1 MNDYDEQ
8 LSGGTLPELSE
19 EERLQLQSEIEGY
32 DNRLDEL
39 AVPEEVTQPETAATA
54 PVQQEQAQPVQQE
67 VQPTEEPQQAE
78 ALLDNMT
85 GNQVLDENLPEVT
98 KAGLTMA
105 TGIADF
111 AVDAFNL
118 ITRQEARKIPA
129 FENEV
134 AQSMR
139 EMSSIVLPTIAL
151 SGTGSAAIASK
162 AKNVKFL
169 ADPFVKWLGNTAFGA
184 GVGAAVD
191 YTVEINQ
198 TDDNLTGSL
207 KKSFPRTFGWIPDN
221 IATMDT
227 DSPDMKRIKNVTEG
241 VYLGPG
247 SDLLLGATKFASNM
261 VGMVKAAS
269 HIPESEKAVK
279 WFADNVEIKNTPE
292 EVVEASAA
300 KRSGELDEV
309 GGYNLEKS
317 VDIDEPVF
325 GYHDMY
331 DYTEQGIRSVDDLGI
346 VGASIDAV
354 RIDKNIDS
362 VYGRVGSVIS
372 EGALKFGLESSGNQ
386 EMIIKGLAEG
396 LKDAGEYGY
405 QTATGKY
412 ISHSE
417 VMETG
422 AKLADDFY
430 QMDLQELQRT
440 IYPGSIYQGRNVDT
454 KTPELTSEAYAGV
467 FGAIKSYMD
476 DFINM
481 DGAKAQA
488 YVATSL
494 GGQVSD
500 MAQGMRLTE
509 GTAAIGRAQEQ
520 ILDRVEFLMAQKGMT
535 SYARGKALNQ
545 LNLWNRMTA
554 KGSKAYDLAET
565 KRLEN
570 LIKDEKNGTLQA
582 MEKIKQE
589 SKETID
595 NLRAISKSDPEML
608 APLMMGYELSD
619 GNIKTI
625 HALNEYVKESTAVLK
640 KAFYDGNPEIP
651 SVILKGFYANL
662 YNSTLGAFATP
673 IKAGI
678 SATHLLVERPLR
690 IIGGG
695 LVGKDMETV
704 RRGMYQYKN
713 IQESVSKSTEYMNQV
728 FQRSALDPNVVQ
740 ARDDLGLKNQAQMDL
755 LNAFSDGK
763 AKQGEYGPQALMQQ
777 INDMNDLANHPWL
790 RFGTRAMQ
798 ATDGFTKSMIG
809 MAEARANAFDKVTNG
824 GRLALDEAK
833 ADALA
838 ADYYKEMFN
847 EKGILNN
854 KAVDNIAGEIS
865 MNLDNKGTRITSDL
879 INRLPVLKPFM
890 LFTKTPLNELA
901 LSLGY
906 RPSNPVKVFLED
918 SAAFKKPFED
928 MSGPEVE
935 SLLAARGVE
944 VTPQNVQA
952 KYNEIRADLKGRRAL
967 GNIAVTSAVGLFM
980 NDRMTGY
987 GLYNRQKQKTRD
999 KTQLPRLSIK
1009 GLDNK
1014 WYSYEGLGPLTN
1026 WLGLTATVME
1036 NFDTLSAHEQGA
1048 TLKKMSFVLA
1058 SSVTDKTML
1067 AGIQPLLDISRGD
1080 VGAINRWSSS
1090 FLTAATIRGSSQFAE
1105 LGRFMDPGRKQVEN
1119 EFTAM
1124 IQNRLPVMKSALPS
1138 EYDWIDGGEVGVPDS
1153 FMARVWNT
1161 YTPWKIN
1168 GEISPEKDYLHQ
1180 VEFDATPSLRTD
1192 GEGNPLSAAM
1202 QSEITNKMGEL
1213 GLFKQGI
1220 QRVMKR
1226 YPAEKFREMYRKSEA
1241 LGQKPDGG
1249 EFASVHKDLK
1259 SELREAMRKAMDS
1272 VPSLTDIQRK
1282 GRVQETVGNYLK
1294 SGNVDAA
1301 TRYLD
1306 HMEQNYSF

>member
-19 EERLQLQSEIEGY
+19 EERLKLESEIEGY

-39 AVPEEVTQPETAATA
+39 AGPEEVTQPEAEATA

-85 GNQVLDENLPEVT
+85 GNEVLDENLPEVT

-118 ITRQEARKIPA
+118 VTRQEARKVPE

-139 EMSSIVLPTIAL
+139 EMSSIVLPTLAL
-151 SGTGSAAIASK
+151 SGTGSAALASRT
-162 AKNVKFL
+162 KNIKFL
-169 ADPFVKWLGNTAFGA
+169 ANPFVKWLGNTAFGA

-221 IATMDT
+221 IATLDS
-227 DSPDMKRIKNVTEG
+227 DSPDIKRIKNVTEG
-241 VYLGPG
+241 VYLGAG

-269 HIPESEKAVK
+269 YIPESEKAVK

-300 KRSGELDEV
+300 KRSDALDEV
-309 GGYNLEKS
+309 GGYNFEKS
-317 VDIDEPVF
+317 VNVDDPVF

-346 VGASIDAV
+346 VGASIDVV
-354 RIDKNIDS
+354 RIDKNYDS
-362 VYGRVGSVIS
+362 NYGRVGSVVS
-372 EGALKFGLESSGNQ
+372 DAALKFGLESSGNQ
-386 EMIIKGLAEG
+386 EMIIRGLAEG

-405 QTATGKY
+405 QTASGRY
-412 ISHSE
+412 ISHAE
-417 VMETG
+417 IMETG

-430 QMDLQELQRT
+430 EMDLQELQRS
-440 IYPGSIYQGRNVDT
+440 IYPGSIYQGKDPDT
-454 KTPELTSEAYAGV
+454 GTPALKVEALAGV
-467 FGAIKSYMD
+467 MGAIKKYMD

-481 DGAKAQA
+481 DLAKAQA
-488 YVATSL
+488 YVGTSL

-509 GTAAIGRAQEQ
+509 GTAAIDRAQEQ
-520 ILDRVEFLMAQKGMT
+520 ILDRVEFLMAQQGMAK
-535 SYARGKALNQ
+535 YVRGRALNMT
-545 LNLWNRMTA
+545 NMWNRMTV
-554 KGSKAYDLAET
+554 KGSDAFNLAEA

-570 LIKDEKNGTLQA
+570 LIKDEKNGTLTA

-589 SKETID
+589 SKETIN
-595 NLRAISKSDPEML
+595 NLREISKSDPEML

-625 HALNEYVKESTAVLK
+625 YALNEYVKESTGVLR

-651 SVILKGFYANL
+651 SVVLKGFYANL
-662 YNSTLGAFATP
+662 YNSTLSAFATP

-690 IIGGG
+690 IVGGALAG
-695 LVGKDMETV
+695 GDKETV

-713 IQESVSKSTEYMNQV
+713 IQEAVSKSTEYMNQV
-728 FQRSALDPNVVQ
+728 FQRSALDPNVVA

-755 LNAFSDGK
+755 LNAFADGK
-763 AKQGEYGPQALMQQ
+763 AKQGEYGPQAMMQQ

-790 RFGTRAMQ
+790 RFGTRSMQ

-809 MAEARANAFDKVTNG
+809 MAEARANAFDKVTDG

-865 MNLDNKGTRITSDL
+865 MNLDNNGTRITSEL

-906 RPSNPVKVFLED
+906 RPSNPVKIFLED

-928 MSGPEVE
+928 MSGPEVAE
-935 SLLAARGVE
+935 LLKSKKIE
-944 VTPQNVQA
+944 VGPHNIRA

-967 GNIAVTSAVGLFM
+967 GNIAVGGAVALFM
-980 NDRMTGY
+980 DDRITGN
-987 GLYNRQKQKTRD
+987 GLYNRQKQKLRD
-999 KTQLPRLSIK
+999 KTQRPRRSIK
-1009 GLDNK
+1009 GLDDK

-1026 WLGLTATVME
+1026 WLALTTDVMDNME
-1036 NFDTLSAHEQGA
+1036 TLSAHEQGT
-1048 TLKKMSFVLA
+1048 TLKKMAFVLA
-1058 SSVTDKTML
+1058 ASVTDKTML
-1067 AGIQPLLDISRGD
+1067 AGIQPLLDVVRGD
-1080 VGAINRWSSS
+1080 VGAINRWTSS
-1090 FLTAATIRGSSQFAE
+1090 FLSSATLRGSSQMAE
-1105 LGRFMDPGRKQVEN
+1105 LGRLLDPGRKQVEN

-1124 IQNRLPVMKSALPS
+1124 VQNRLPLLKSALPK

-1161 YTPWKIN
+1161 YTPWKIT
-1168 GEISPEKDYLHQ
+1168 GEISPEKEYLHE

-1192 GEGNPLSAAM
+1192 GKGNPLTAAM
-1202 QSEITNKMGEL
+1202 QSEVLNYMGEQK
-1213 GLFKQGI
+1213 LFQKGI

-1226 YPAEKFREMYRKSEA
+1226 YPAKKFREMYREA
-1241 LGQKPDGG
+1241 EKEGFKPDAG
-1249 EFASVHKDLK
+1249 EFASVHRELK
-1259 SELREAMRKAMDS
+1259 KELRKAMRKAMDS
-1272 VPSLTDIQRK
+1272 SASLTEMQRK
-1282 GRVQETVGNYLK
+1282 SRVQETVGNYLK
-1294 SGNVDAA
+1294 SGDIESA
-1301 TRYLD
+1301 TEY
-1306 HMEQNYSF
+1306 MEYMEENFSY